1 MRTESK
7 MLCIHGLAG
16 IDGHEDDQ
24 YQTSVKSRTGYVQIF
39 GKYHLMW
46 CSKLQTRI
54 LLSILEAENQALSQ

>member
-39 GKYHLMW
+39 GKYHLI
-46 CSKLQTRI
+46 SPETLK
-54 LLSILEAENQALSQ
+54 NVPVSQ